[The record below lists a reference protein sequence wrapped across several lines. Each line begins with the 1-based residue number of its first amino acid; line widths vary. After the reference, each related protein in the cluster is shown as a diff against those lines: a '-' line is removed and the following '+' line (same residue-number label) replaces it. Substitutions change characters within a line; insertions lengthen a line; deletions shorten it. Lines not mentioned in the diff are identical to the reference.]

1 MISLLTIPEESRV
14 AVAER
19 LRAKAD
25 EYHARMDASRAAA
38 EAAGKD
44 PLQDEKFI
52 DSAYK
57 AFIAEAVL
65 GGNELTKAE
74 TAERLT
80 EHLPAPLYG
89 FIFDRAWNVI
99 ESYVLHGGQGVR
111 GGTGF

>member
-1 MISLLTIPEESRV
+1 MISLLTLPEESRA

-25 EYHARMDASRAAA
+25 EYHVRVDAARSAA

-65 GGNELTKAE
+65 GGNELTKTE
-74 TAERLT
+74 TAARLA
-80 EHLPAPLYG
+80 EHLAAPFYD
-89 FIFDRAWNVI
+89 FAFERAWNVI
-99 ESYVLHGGQGVR
+99 ESYVLHGGRGVH